1 MIGGSSVD
9 QAKWTADAVQNG
21 LPGEIIL
28 AFTILIWGIF
38 SLILLGNPRN
48 KLNIWCFASGMTFS
62 IGALKEYLFYTL
74 SPILVANGIWTISFA
89 ETLYSV
95 LSAVF
100 YYFSMPPVLIFSF
113 IFHHWDRWRKRGF
126 RMLCLSAYVPAVIL
140 AIVFPCTRTL
150 HYQHV
155 QVFCLT
161 VAGYNWCMG
170 LAGTAIMLHAL
181 WEERLSTYYQQR
193 RLAAV
198 SVLVPLWFWLVSA
211 FPYHALGIP
220 NLSKIWQFN
229 LLVVLFILFYCL
241 YHAFRDGIWGV
252 RFHKEVYDWS
262 SGGKALQRNAYYV
275 GHALKNDLTKIEWCT
290 ELLSKRGMKDREL
303 DIIRSSVAH
312 LEDFI
317 SRTRLYSQ
325 QITLTE
331 APCNI
336 EELFQKVIAGLPQME
351 ERHISVLVRACDSEP
366 LLCDRAHL
374 EEVLYNLVTN
384 AADAMPDGGEVELS
398 YRNQASKGKAVIS
411 VTDHGC
417 GIQEDRIRLLFE
429 PYFTTK
435 RNHQNMG
442 LGLYYCWNVMT
453 AHKGSIRVDSKVDC
467 GSTFFLWF
475 PVRRQK
481 HGRG

>member
-1 MIGGSSVD
+1 M
-9 QAKWTADAVQNG
+9 
-21 LPGEIIL
+21 
-28 AFTILIWGIF
+28 
-38 SLILLGNPRN
+38 
-48 KLNIWCFASGMTFS
+48 
-62 IGALKEYLFYTL
+62 
-74 SPILVANGIWTISFA
+74 
-89 ETLYSV
+89 
-95 LSAVF
+95 
-100 YYFSMPPVLIFSF
+100 
-113 IFHHWDRWRKRGF
+113 
-126 RMLCLSAYVPAVIL
+126 
-140 AIVFPCTRTL
+140 
-150 HYQHV
+150 
-155 QVFCLT
+155 
-161 VAGYNWCMG
+161 
-170 LAGTAIMLHAL
+170 
-181 WEERLSTYYQQR
+181 
-193 RLAAV
+193 
-198 SVLVPLWFWLVSA
+198 
-211 FPYHALGIP
+211 
-220 NLSKIWQFN
+220 
-229 LLVVLFILFYCL
+229 
-241 YHAFRDGIWGV
+241 

-312 LEDFI
+312 LKDFI

-336 EELFQKVIAGLPQME
+336 EELFQKVIAGLPQIK

-384 AADAMPDGGEVELS
+384 AADAMPDGGVVELS

-429 PYFTTK
+429 PCFTTK

-475 PVRRQK
+475 PVRRKNMEGGKYVHTIQVLAVDDDPDFRYLLEQVISGQPDTQLTAVCK
-481 HGRG
+481 NGTEALQIALCGQPDIVLMDLELTGSKLNGVEAARRIRMETNAKIIILTGDDAPETTVRASVQAFASGYVLKSQFSLLLPTIRETAAGPTPQSNLIFAALLQRLTNAERSVCEQMLGREVELSSASKTIANQQTSVLRKLGLNDKQALRHVLSVYIE

>member
-1 MIGGSSVD
+1 MD
-9 QAKWTADAVQNG
+9 QTKLAASALLNG
-21 LPGEIIL
+21 LPGEVIL
-28 AFTILIWGIF
+28 AFTILIWVIF
-38 SLILLGNPRN
+38 LLILLGNPRN
-48 KLNIWCFASGMTFS
+48 KLNVMCFVSGMTFS
-62 IGALKEYLFYTL
+62 VGALKEYLFYTL
-74 SPILVANGIWTISFA
+74 SPILVANGIWTITFA

-113 IFHHWDRWRKRGF
+113 IFHHWDQWRKREF
-126 RMLCLSAYVPAVIL
+126 RMLCLSAYVPAFIL
-140 AIVFPCTRTL
+140 AIVFPCTQTL

-170 LAGTAIMLHAL
+170 LVGTAIMLHAL

-252 RFHKEVYDWS
+252 RFRKEVYDWS

-312 LEDFI
+312 LE
-317 SRTRLYSQ
+317 
-325 QITLTE
+325 
-331 APCNI
+331 
-336 EELFQKVIAGLPQME
+336 
-351 ERHISVLVRACDSEP
+351 
-366 LLCDRAHL
+366 
-374 EEVLYNLVTN
+374 EVLYNLVTN
-384 AADAMPDGGEVELS
+384 AADAMPDGGVVELS

-411 VTDHGC
+411 VKDHGC
-417 GIQEDRIRLLFE
+417 GIQEDQIRLLFE

-467 GSTFFLWF
+467 GSTFSLWF
-475 PVRRQK
+475 PVRRKK